1 MEVTNDNSCSWIKDL
16 ISRTN
21 IKTLRSNEDCEWLV
35 IGAGYTGLSA
45 ARKLGQFYQNQKIIL
60 IDSQL
65 AGEGASSRNS
75 GYLVDTTLNDG
86 FSSNKDL
93 DNYKKKT
100 DIYDLGINTVKKFIS
115 EYQVD
120 CDWNECGKYF
130 ASSKKEDEKILRNF
144 SNTLKKLG
152 FEHNLLSNNELSKRL
167 GTNFYN
173 VALHTKGGVLL
184 HPGKLVRAMIDVLPK
199 NVFLYENS
207 SLLSW
212 KKTKDIISCK
222 FKNGRIN
229 TKKIIFA
236 TNGFLKSLGIKSSYN
251 FPITLTASMTRSL
264 TDDEFKSIGQ
274 PKEWGVL
281 PVRPMGATIRMTK
294 DKRILIR
301 NTAEVYN
308 PFRMSKFDLEKRSI
322 NQKIGIQKRFPQLP
336 EDIIQSSWSGVVS
349 RTRNSSQI
357 FEKIDNNVF
366 AAGCYNGSGIGV
378 GTLFGEQIAIKASEE
393 NSKEIEI
400 IEARNKPTWLPPQ
413 PFLNLGV
420 KTRLIYERIRAR
432 SEI

>member
-1 MEVTNDNSCSWIKDL
+1 MKIVNDSTCSWINDL
-16 ISRTN
+16 TSRTN
-21 IKTLRSNEDCEWLV
+21 IKSLESNEDSEWLI

-45 ARKLGQFYQNQKIIL
+45 ARKLAQLYPNQKIII
-60 IDSQL
+60 IDAQL

-86 FSSNKDL
+86 LTSNKDL
-93 DNYKKKT
+93 ENYKKKT
-100 DIYDLGINTVKKFIS
+100 DIYDLGIETVKKFIN

-144 SNTLKKLG
+144 SDTLKKLG
-152 FEHNLLSNNELSKRL
+152 FEHDLLSNNELSKRL

-199 NVFLYENS
+199 NVCLYENS

-212 KKTKDIISCK
+212 DKTKDIITCK
-222 FKNGRIN
+222 FKNGRIH

-236 TNGFLKSLGIKSSYN
+236 TNGFLKSLGIKSNFN

-274 PKEWGVL
+274 TKEWGVL

-301 NTAEVYN
+301 NTAEVHN
-308 PFRMSKFDLEKRSI
+308 PF
-322 NQKIGIQKRFPQLP
+322 
-336 EDIIQSSWSGVVS
+336 
-349 RTRNSSQI
+349 
-357 FEKIDNNVF
+357 
-366 AAGCYNGSGIGV
+366 
-378 GTLFGEQIAIKASEE
+378 
-393 NSKEIEI
+393 
-400 IEARNKPTWLPPQ
+400 
-413 PFLNLGV
+413 
-420 KTRLIYERIRAR
+420 
-432 SEI
+432 

>member
-1 MEVTNDNSCSWIKDL
+1 MEVVNDNTCSWINDL
-16 ISRTN
+16 SPRDN
-21 IKTLRSNEDCEWLV
+21 IQSVTSNLNCEWLV

-45 ARKLGQFYQNQKIIL
+45 ARKLGQLYPNKKIL
-60 IDSQL
+60 LADAQL

-75 GYLVDTTLNDG
+75 GYLVDSTLNDG
-86 FSSNKDL
+86 FSSNKEL

-100 DIYDLGINTVKKFIS
+100 DIYKLGIEAVKRFIK
-115 EYQVD
+115 EHQVD

-130 ASSKKEDEKILRNF
+130 ASSKKEDKKILENF
-144 SNTLKKLG
+144 SDTLSKLG
-152 FEHNLLSNNELSKRL
+152 FEHDLLSNKDLKKKL

-173 VALHTKGGVLL
+173 IALHTKGGILL
-184 HPGKLVRAMIDVLPK
+184 HPGKLVRAMIDTLPE
-199 NVFLYENS
+199 NVSLYENS
-207 SLLSW
+207 SLLNW
-212 KKTKDIISCK
+212 KKVNDTIICK
-222 FKNGRIN
+222 FKNGSVKA
-229 TKKIIFA
+229 KKIIFA
-236 TNGFLKSLGIKSSYN
+236 TNGFLKSLGIKSNYN

-264 TDDEFKSIGQ
+264 TDEEFDSIGQ

-294 DKRILIR
+294 DRRILIR

-308 PFRMSKFDLEKRSI
+308 PYQMSQNELNKRSFK
-322 NQKIGIQKRFPQLP
+322 QKIGIKKRFPQLP
-336 EDIIQSSWSGVVS
+336 NDIIQSSWSGIVS

-357 FEKIDNNVF
+357 FEKIDKNIF

-378 GTLFGEQIAIKASEE
+378 GTLFGEQIAVKASNE
-393 NSKEIEI
+393 NSKEIET
-400 IEARNKPTWLPPQ
+400 IESRNKPTWLPPQ

-420 KTRLIYERIRAR
+420 KAMLMYERLRAR

>member
-1 MEVTNDNSCSWIKDL
+1 MEVTNDNGCSWVNDL
-16 ISRTN
+16 ITRSN
-21 IKTLRSNEDCEWLV
+21 IKSIQSNEDCEWLI

-45 ARKLGQFYQNQKIIL
+45 ARKLGQLYPNLKIIL
-60 IDSQL
+60 VDAQL

-86 FSSNKDL
+86 FTSNKEL
-93 DNYKKKT
+93 ENYKKKA
-100 DIYDLGINTVKKFIS
+100 DIYDLGIKIVKKFIN

-120 CDWNECGKYF
+120 CDWNECGKFF
-130 ASSKKEDEKILRNF
+130 ASSRVEDERILLNF
-144 SNTLKKLG
+144 SETLSQLG
-152 FEHNLLSNNELSKRL
+152 FEHNVLKSEDLSKRL

-173 VALHTKGGVLL
+173 IALHTKGGILL
-184 HPGKLVRAMIDVLPK
+184 HPGKLVRSMIDVLPK
-199 NVFLYENS
+199 NVSLYENS
-207 SLLSW
+207 CLINW
-212 KKTKDIISCK
+212 TKKKDFISCN
-222 FKNGRIN
+222 FKNGKIN

-236 TNGFLKSLGIKSSYN
+236 TNGFLKSLGIKSDYN

-264 TDDEFKSIGQ
+264 SDDEFRYIGE

-294 DKRILIR
+294 DRRILIR
-301 NTAEVYN
+301 NTAEVHN
-308 PFRMSKFDLEKRSI
+308 PFKMSKLDLEKRSI
-322 NQKIGIQKRFPQLP
+322 KQKIGIKKRFPQLP
-336 EDIIQSSWSGVVS
+336 EDIIQSSWSGIVS

-357 FEKIDNNVF
+357 FEKIDENVF

-378 GTLFGEQIAIKASEE
+378 GTLFGEQIALKASNE
-393 NSKEIEI
+393 NTQEIET

-413 PFLNLGV
+413 PFLNFGI
-420 KTRLIYERIRAR
+420 KTRLFYERLRAK

>member
-1 MEVTNDNSCSWIKDL
+1 MEVTNDNCCSWVKDL
-16 ISRTN
+16 IPRTN
-21 IKTLRSNEDCEWLV
+21 VKTLQLNEDCQWLV

-45 ARKLGQFYQNQKIIL
+45 ARKLGQLHPNQRIIL
-60 IDSQL
+60 VDAQL

-86 FSSNKDL
+86 FTSNKEL
-93 DNYKKKT
+93 DNYKKKA
-100 DIYDLGINTVKKFIS
+100 DIYELGINIVKKFIN
-115 EYQVD
+115 EHQVD

-144 SNTLKKLG
+144 SDTLTKLD

-173 VALHTKGGVLL
+173 IALHTKGGVLL
-184 HPGKLVRAMIDVLPK
+184 HPGKLVRAMVDVLPK
-199 NVFLYENS
+199 NVCLYENS
-207 SLLSW
+207 SLISW
-212 KKTKDIISCK
+212 NKTKDIISCE
-222 FKNGRIN
+222 FKNGKIN

-236 TNGFLKSLGIKSSYN
+236 TNGFLKSLGIKSNYN
-251 FPITLTASMTRSL
+251 FPITLTASMTRPL
-264 TDDEFKSIGQ
+264 TDDEFKTIGQ
-274 PKEWGVL
+274 PEEWGVL

-301 NTAEVYN
+301 NTAEVHN
-308 PFRMSKFDLEKRSI
+308 PFKMKKSDLEMRSI
-322 NQKIGIQKRFPQLP
+322 NQRIGIKKRFSQLP

-366 AAGCYNGSGIGV
+366 VAGCYNGSGIGV

-393 NSKEIEI
+393 NTKEIEI

-413 PFLNLGV
+413 PFLDLGV
-420 KTRLIYERIRAR
+420 KTRLIYERLRAR

>member
-16 ISRTN
+16 IPRTN

-45 ARKLGQFYQNQKIIL
+45 ARKLAQLYPNQKIIL
-60 IDSQL
+60 VDAQL

-86 FSSNKDL
+86 FTSNKDL

-144 SNTLKKLG
+144 SDTLKKLG

-173 VALHTKGGVLL
+173 VALHTKGGILL

-199 NVFLYENS
+199 NVCLYENS

-236 TNGFLKSLGIKSSYN
+236 TNGFLKSLGIKSNYN

-301 NTAEVYN
+301 NTAEVHN
-308 PFRMSKFDLEKRSI
+308 PFKMSKFDLEKRSI

-357 FEKIDNNVF
+357 FEKIDDNVF
-366 AAGCYNGSGIGV
+366 VAGCYNGSGIGV
-378 GTLFGEQIAIKASEE
+378 GTLFGEQIAIKASNE

-400 IEARNKPTWLPPQ
+400 IENRNKPTWLPPQ

-420 KTRLIYERIRAR
+420 KTRLMYERLRA
-432 SEI
+432 SKDI

>member
-1 MEVTNDNSCSWIKDL
+1 MEVVNDNTCSWINDL
-16 ISRTN
+16 TP
-21 IKTLRSNEDCEWLV
+21 RSNIQTLSSDLDCEWLI

-45 ARKLGQFYQNQKIIL
+45 ARKLGQLYPNQKIL
-60 IDSQL
+60 LVDAQL

-86 FSSNKDL
+86 FTSNKEL
-93 DNYKKKT
+93 ENYKKKA
-100 DIYDLGINTVKKFIS
+100 DIYKLGIETVKKFIK

-130 ASSKKEDEKILRNF
+130 ASSKVEDKKILENF
-144 SNTLKKLG
+144 SDTLSKIG
-152 FEHNLLSNNELSKRL
+152 FEHNLLSSNDLNKRL

-173 VALHTKGGVLL
+173 IALHTKGGILL
-184 HPGKLVRAMIDVLPK
+184 HPGKLVRAMIDTLPE
-199 NVFLYENS
+199 NVNLYENS
-207 SLLSW
+207 SLLNW
-212 KKTKDIISCK
+212 KKVNDTVICN
-222 FKNGRIN
+222 FKSGNVK

-236 TNGFLKSLGIKSSYN
+236 TNGFLKSLGIKSNYN

-264 TDDEFKSIGQ
+264 TDTEFESIGK

-308 PFRMSKFDLEKRSI
+308 PYQMSQSELDKRSLK
-322 NQKIGIQKRFPQLP
+322 QRIGIKKRFPQLP
-336 EDIIQSSWSGVVS
+336 DDIIQSSWSGIVS

-357 FEKIDNNVF
+357 FEKIDQNIFV
-366 AAGCYNGSGIGV
+366 AGCYNGSGIGV
-378 GTLFGEQIAIKASEE
+378 GTLFGEQIAIKASNE
-393 NSKEIEI
+393 NTKEIET

-413 PFLNLGV
+413 PFLDLGV
-420 KTRLIYERIRAR
+420 KTRLMYERLRAR

>member
-1 MEVTNDNSCSWIKDL
+1 MYLINDQSCSWVNDL
-16 ISRTN
+16 NKRSN
-21 IKTLRSNEDCEWLV
+21 IKILEKNKSCDWLIV
-35 IGAGYTGLSA
+35 GAGYTGLSA
-45 ARKLGQFYQNQKIIL
+45 ARKLSELHPDKKIII
-60 IDSQL
+60 IDAQL

-86 FSSNKDL
+86 FTSNKEL
-93 DNYKKKT
+93 DNYKKKA
-100 DIYDLGINTVKKFIS
+100 DIYDLGINAVKKFIN

-120 CDWNECGKYF
+120 CDWNACGKYF

-144 SNTLKKLG
+144 SDTLSKLG
-152 FEHNLLSNNELSKRL
+152 YENNLLSNNELLKRL

-173 VALHTKGGVLL
+173 IALHTKGGILL
-184 HPGKLVRAMIDVLPK
+184 HPGKLVRAMVDVLPK
-199 NVFLYENS
+199 NVSLYENS

-212 KKTKDIISCK
+212 NKNKDKISCE
-222 FKNGRIN
+222 FKNSKIITN
-229 TKKIIFA
+229 KIIFA
-236 TNGFLKSLGIKSSYN
+236 TNGFLKSLGIKSNYN
-251 FPITLTASMTRSL
+251 FPITLTASMTRPL
-264 TDDEFKSIGQ
+264 TDEEFDSIGQ

-301 NTAEVYN
+301 NTAEVHN
-308 PFRMSKFDLEKRSI
+308 PFKMSKIDLEKRSI
-322 NQKIGIQKRFPQLP
+322 NQKIGIKKRFPELP

-357 FEKIDNNVF
+357 FEKIDNNIF

-393 NSKEIEI
+393 NTKEIET
-400 IEARNKPTWLPPQ
+400 IESRNKPTWLPPQ

-420 KTRLIYERIRAR
+420 KTRLIYERLRAR